1 MSDPYKIIEQTVIA
15 FSGGRTSAY
24 MLWRILQSNKGLP
37 EDTVVIFANTGK
49 EAEETL
55 DFVNSCSV
63 NWNVPITWLE
73 YRDNEIQ
80 FEKVT
85 YETASRNGEPFEAL
99 IKKKNYLPNAMVR
112 FCTIDLKIL
121 TLERY
126 LKSLGW
132 TEWENMIGIRADE
145 PRRVSKIRANP
156 SDGRKGVHRTMPLA
170 SDNISKFDVMNFWNA
185 QPFDLKLPNLNGTT
199 YHGNCDLCFLKKPN
213 VLFSLILEKPERA
226 NWWIEMEDL
235 IKNPHIKDGNVFR
248 KDRPKYAS
256 MLEYSKSQQN
266 LFDDGE
272 EAIACYCGD

>member
-226 NWWIEMEDL
+226 NWWIKMEEL
-235 IKNPHIKDGNVFR
+235 IENPHIKDGNVFR